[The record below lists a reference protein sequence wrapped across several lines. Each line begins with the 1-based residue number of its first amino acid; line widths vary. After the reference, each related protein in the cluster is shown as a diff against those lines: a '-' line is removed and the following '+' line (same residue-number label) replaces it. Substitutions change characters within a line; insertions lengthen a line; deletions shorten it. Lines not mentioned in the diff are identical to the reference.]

1 MKYII
6 LLSIIIFSLF
16 VSKKLVAQNYQE
28 TLQFAFEQYDNE
40 NYTVALKTF
49 QRLIFFN
56 TDGDLLPLYIA
67 AGNIAIHEKEYET
80 AQFNFGLAY
89 NIAESDSLK
98 NELLFKKAYSQI
110 LSKKYQYA
118 IIDLLAINDYDI
130 ITKQKL
136 NFFLGTCYFGLEQF
150 DRSKKYFENCLETGS
165 KGAFDILFTHKNLYT
180 PSPQKAKILSMILPG
195 LGQFYIGNYKDGI
208 NSLALSLGLIF
219 VGVRTA
225 TNSGVLFALVS
236 VFPWYQRY
244 YTGGFNKA
252 ERMAVLKRQNK
263 RSDLYNKII
272 EIIEQKQLN

>member
-6 LLSIIIFSLF
+6 LLSIIISSLF
-16 VSKKLVAQNYQE
+16 VSEKLVAQNYQE

-40 NYTVALKTF
+40 NYAVALKTF
-49 QRLIFFN
+49 KRLIFFN

-150 DRSKKYFENCLETGS
+150 DRSKKYFENCLKPGS

-180 PSPQKAKILSMILPG
+180 PSPKKAKILSMILPG
-195 LGQFYIGNYKDGI
+195 LGQFYVGSYKDGI
-208 NSLALSLGLIF
+208 NSLALSLGLII

-252 ERMAVLKRQNK
+252 ERMSVLKRQNK